1 MLATEIVWRT
11 HHGDVAGV
19 TVHAPDAENPDR
31 VRLVIG
37 RDFTLRLPPIESRLL
52 AQALIDAAD
61 AAQPLTP
68 RRVIPI
74 RTAQPAALYHEP
86 DQF

>member
-19 TVHAPDAENPDR
+19 TVYAPDAENPDR

-37 RDFTLRLPPIESRLL
+37 RDFTLRLPPIETHLL
-52 AQALIDAAD
+52 AQALIHAAE
-61 AAQPLTP
+61 AAQPLAP
-68 RRVIPI
+68 RRAIPI
-74 RTAQPAALYHEP
+74 HAPPPSTLYHDP

>member
-19 TVHAPDAENPDR
+19 TVHAPNIENPDR

-37 RDFTLRLPPIESRLL
+37 HDFTLRVPPIEARLL
-52 AQALIDAAD
+52 AQALIDAAN
-61 AAQPLTP
+61 AAQPLAP

-74 RTAQPAALYHEP
+74 RTAPPAALYHDP
-86 DQF
+86 DHF